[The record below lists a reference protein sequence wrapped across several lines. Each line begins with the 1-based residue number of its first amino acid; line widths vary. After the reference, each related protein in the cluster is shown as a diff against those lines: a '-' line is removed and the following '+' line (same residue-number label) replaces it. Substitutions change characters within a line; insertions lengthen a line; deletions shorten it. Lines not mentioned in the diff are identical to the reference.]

1 MEGYDVV
8 TIEDEK
14 VGKVVDTHGDNLIVE
29 QGTIRK
35 SKHALPRTF
44 AEVDDGE
51 QVVRMTVTK
60 DIFCDSPK
68 IDGEVDETAIALHYG
83 LAEDSEAPATE
94 GYDEIDARGAG
105 ARAGPRAVGR
115 RDRSGRAGRVAG
127 ATRRPVRA
135 HEGLVSWK
143 GGSGHGVKTH
153 AGHFRQ
159 QRLAVG
165 LVVVPRE
172 DDFAH
177 QVRVRELE
185 AVVSSEGAREAADA
199 ALAADPAH
207 LKRLG
212 LRHSARA

>member
-44 AEVDDGE
+44 AEVDEGE

-83 LAEDSEAPATE
+83 LAEDSEASETE
-94 GYDEIDARGAG
+94 GYSEITPAEQE
-105 ARAGPRAVGR
+105 RA
-115 RDRSGRAGRVAG
+115 
-127 ATRRPVRA
+127 
-135 HEGLVSWK
+135 
-143 GGSGHGVKTH
+143 
-153 AGHFRQ
+153 Q
-159 QRLAVG
+159 
-165 LVVVPRE
+165 
-172 DDFAH
+172 
-177 QVRVRELE
+177 
-185 AVVSSEGAREAADA
+185 AREQLGGETDQGVPDESP
-199 ALAADPAH
+199 AL
-207 LKRLG
+207 LG
-212 LRHSARA
+212 DRYEHTKD

>member
-44 AEVDDGE
+44 AEVDEGE

-83 LAEDSEAPATE
+83 LAENPEAPATE
-94 GYDEIDARGAG
+94 GYDEITPAEQE
-105 ARAGPRAVGR
+105 RA
-115 RDRSGRAGRVAG
+115 
-127 ATRRPVRA
+127 
-135 HEGLVSWK
+135 
-143 GGSGHGVKTH
+143 
-153 AGHFRQ
+153 Q
-159 QRLAVG
+159 
-165 LVVVPRE
+165 
-172 DDFAH
+172 
-177 QVRVRELE
+177 
-185 AVVSSEGAREAADA
+185 AREQLGAETDQGVPEESP
-199 ALAADPAH
+199 AL
-207 LKRLG
+207 LG
-212 LRHSARA
+212 DRYEHTKD